1 MPKTSSACKPSN
13 DGSMDPR
20 IERILWHLEDDTKKN
35 VIDEITFDLDLD
47 EILEARDTLFENVTS
62 TIKEAQYGVLGNEY
76 VNTPAGLKA
85 LRQIAI
91 PWKMI
96 KRRVVT
102 IAADDLCELYL
113 YKLDPDKGFP
123 TKMLKRVPLNLSEP
137 PIDIDTL
144 EPIVERDDELNISKV
159 GCAPMRTIEVETSTP
174 AHGEKQIEDDESD
187 IEPETAVIQ
196 VSEEG
201 APSKEKKGDG
211 VEMSEREEGNVI
223 STTTDERQSIDMDVE
238 LDRVLVST
246 ATQRSLGD
254 VHSAEEMDDNTGF
267 CSDDRVEVNKSPEGT
282 VYKEAVGMPI
292 TAAPTNE
299 QNGDF
304 ANAKAE
310 SSSAKPSHSNVPD
323 LCIEVE
329 QLSDD
334 LVSRKNETSLSI
346 GVPKEEQTGSNKDSS
361 DGACALSPTRPAKNL
376 TLAPSTS
383 CLAERATHSVFS
395 HSETAK
401 SVRVKPG
408 GVKTNQTDPHS
419 AIEITEADKSQESFL
434 KEINEIHQ
442 KTLSNSPTSEGAPER
457 VQRVDKSTATV
468 KEMATQT
475 GPKEINDPPVR
486 NSEFNSQMDYLDRAL
501 THHERRLRANELRSE
516 RDGRKIDKID
526 ADLFAMLSDMRES
539 HEALIFDHN
548 ELKKVVLDLVATSPN
563 YERLIL
569 DDTSKLYSQPD
580 RPRSEPPVSS
590 ETVGTNHE
598 VVSTNPTIV
607 SNQPNTDMP
616 PFHRF
621 KNIMQDKQLEV
632 SVNVNELTPVSLD
645 RPARD
650 PPSVKDKPEL
660 VMIPNDQ
667 DVPSKYP
674 ASKKDKGVVIQVPP
688 SGQVTIDAKQPLERK
703 RSETPI
709 ESFFKAAKKAI
720 TPNLIKRT
728 VNTTP
733 SDQRRVYD
741 NQKRLTSTP
750 SVGQTAPKPIELSN
764 MFAVLDPQGNDDD
777 LPGSTVDKN
786 DKGPPPKG
794 TCVKNAP
801 HMPVNIP
808 ESASVSRENNAKQD
822 QSWADIE
829 DEDSR
834 AIDVFLASEAKKY
847 SHVAANTKPTDQQR
861 DTTQK
866 IVAPA
871 GSEAQAAPPTVNK
884 HDSNKVPSQLG
895 SQRQMGTQRQNT
907 STYPYPSNNGARPK
921 TGNNGR
927 GTTVPQ
933 TRDPPRRIVTR
944 NGWFQEGRK
953 PPEPK
958 KRKRSTSGP
967 ISYPPISGGQY
978 KSHQDVF
985 VRDLVSSTYNTPEEM
1000 SDAIQDYCEERGV
1013 GVFFIR
1019 IMRNQFDDNLANIK
1033 LTVAMADYETVVE
1046 DGFWPENVF
1055 AREWYPGKEKKTPE

>member
-137 PIDIDTL
+137 PIDIDSL
-144 EPIVERDDELNISKV
+144 EPIVERNDELNMSKV
-159 GCAPMRTIEVETSTP
+159 GCAPMRILEGEIPTP
-174 AHGEKQIEDDESD
+174 EHGEKRIEDDESD
-187 IEPETAVIQ
+187 IEPETAVTQ
-196 VSEEG
+196 VSEGG
-201 APSKEKKGDG
+201 APCKEIKGDG
-211 VEMSEREEGNVI
+211 VEMSQREEGNVI
-223 STTTDERQSIDMDVE
+223 PTTTDERQSIDMEVE
-238 LDRVLVST
+238 LDRALSST
-246 ATQRSLGD
+246 ASQRSLGD
-254 VHSAEEMDDNTGF
+254 VHSEEEMDDNMGL
-267 CSDDRVEVNKSPEGT
+267 CSDDRVDVNKSPERT
-282 VYKEAVGMPI
+282 VYKEAVEMPI
-292 TAAPTNE
+292 TVASTNDRK
-299 QNGDF
+299 GDF
-304 ANAKAE
+304 VNAMAE
-310 SSSAKPSHSNVPD
+310 PSSAIPTHSNAPE

-329 QLSDD
+329 QATTKEVSTEGQHRSVTNNKDKTKD
-334 LVSRKNETSLSI
+334 LFETSSMVPNDLFCSKNETSPSI
-346 GVPKEEQTGSNKDSS
+346 GVSKEEQTGSNKASS
-361 DGACALSPTRPAKNL
+361 DGACALSLPRPAKNL
-376 TLAPSTS
+376 ILAPSTS
-383 CLAERATHSVFS
+383 CLAERATYSVIS

-590 ETVGTNHE
+590 EAVGTKQE
-598 VVSTNPTIV
+598 AVSTNPTIV

-632 SVNVNELTPVSLD
+632 SVNANDLPPVSQD

-650 PPSVKDKPEL
+650 PPSVKDKPDL
-660 VMIPNDQ
+660 FMTPNYQ
-667 DVPSKYP
+667 DRPSK
-674 ASKKDKGVVIQVPP
+674 
-688 SGQVTIDAKQPLERK
+688 
-703 RSETPI
+703 
-709 ESFFKAAKKAI
+709 
-720 TPNLIKRT
+720 
-728 VNTTP
+728 
-733 SDQRRVYD
+733 
-741 NQKRLTSTP
+741 
-750 SVGQTAPKPIELSN
+750 
-764 MFAVLDPQGNDDD
+764 
-777 LPGSTVDKN
+777 
-786 DKGPPPKG
+786 
-794 TCVKNAP
+794 
-801 HMPVNIP
+801 
-808 ESASVSRENNAKQD
+808 
-822 QSWADIE
+822 
-829 DEDSR
+829 
-834 AIDVFLASEAKKY
+834 
-847 SHVAANTKPTDQQR
+847 
-861 DTTQK
+861 
-866 IVAPA
+866 
-871 GSEAQAAPPTVNK
+871 
-884 HDSNKVPSQLG
+884 
-895 SQRQMGTQRQNT
+895 
-907 STYPYPSNNGARPK
+907 
-921 TGNNGR
+921 
-927 GTTVPQ
+927 
-933 TRDPPRRIVTR
+933 
-944 NGWFQEGRK
+944 
-953 PPEPK
+953 
-958 KRKRSTSGP
+958 
-967 ISYPPISGGQY
+967 
-978 KSHQDVF
+978 
-985 VRDLVSSTYNTPEEM
+985 
-1000 SDAIQDYCEERGV
+1000 
-1013 GVFFIR
+1013 
-1019 IMRNQFDDNLANIK
+1019 
-1033 LTVAMADYETVVE
+1033 
-1046 DGFWPENVF
+1046 
-1055 AREWYPGKEKKTPE
+1055 